1 MKALSWSLA
10 VSALVIIP
18 LLIGT
23 WVKSSNAKGEEEE
36 KTLMDFTP
44 KNRAQ
49 LVIDDYGITVIGFC
63 WQDRPFLVT
72 SKTGMGGDGLQ
83 LLKVEGWCQ

>member
-10 VSALVIIP
+10 VAALVIIP
-18 LLIGT
+18 LLVGT
-23 WVKSSNAKGEEEE
+23 WVKSSNAKEEEPI
-36 KTLMDFTP
+36 MDFTP

-49 LVIDDYGITVIGFC
+49 VVIDDYGIKVIGFC
-63 WQDRPFLVT
+63 WQDRPFLVAL
-72 SKTGMGGDGLQ
+72 KTGMGGDGLQ